1 MSNNRELHHSAMS
14 VYEEAMGLDSTVES
28 TMMSKSPEEILKSIP
43 MDKLLECYNGQMD
56 YDGKAYLLER
66 ISEIDADIAKQV
78 LLDDFESECEQFA
91 TYEDHDYEIEFL
103 TFLHGFDS
111 TLFETCV
118 RAKLRHTMTPWYAMY
133 IIDEVLS
140 RWTEEHIKL
149 LVLRMIELEDDQN
162 ISQVVSQL
170 SDYEDDIKRTIRDL
184 RSEFENNL
192 HPEIQTFSMEKVFK
206 AFDQEFEK

>member
-1 MSNNRELHHSAMS
+1 MSNDRELHESAMS
-14 VYEEAMGLDSTVES
+14 VYEEVMGLDSIVES
-28 TMMSKSPEEILKSIP
+28 TMVSKSPEEILKSIP
-43 MDKLLECYNGQMD
+43 MAKLLDYYNGQMD

-66 ISEIDADIAKQV
+66 VSEIDADLAKQV
-78 LLDDFESECEQFA
+78 LLNDFEFECEQFA

-103 TFLHGFDS
+103 TFLRGFDS
-111 TLFETCV
+111 TLFEACV

-140 RWTEEHIKL
+140 RWTKEHIKL
-149 LVLRMIELEDDQN
+149 LLLRMIELDDDQN

-170 SDYEDDIKRTIRDL
+170 SDYEDDMKSVIKDL

-192 HPEIQTFSMEKVFK
+192 HPEIQTFSMEKVIK
-206 AFDQEFEK
+206 AFDQEFEQ